1 MVLII
6 GGAYQ
11 GKLDFAKS
19 TFDLSES
26 DIFTCTGGEI
36 DFSRRCID
44 HIEEFT
50 YACVQSGLDAVT
62 FFQAHR
68 KQWQDSILICRDISA
83 GVVPMGAEMR
93 AWRQMNGLTCRY
105 LSGEATRVSRIFCGV
120 EERLK

>member
-19 TFDLSES
+19 AFGLSES
-26 DIFTCTGGEI
+26 DVFTCTGGEI

-44 HIEEFT
+44 RIEEFT
-50 YACVQSGLDAVT
+50 LWCVQSGVDAVE
-62 FFQAHR
+62 FFR
-68 KQWQDSILICRDISA
+68 SCREQWRDSILICEDISA
-83 GVVPMGAEMR
+83 GVVPMGADMR
-93 AWRQMNGLTCRY
+93 AWRQMNGLLCRY
-105 LSGEATRVSRIFCGV
+105 LSGEAARVSRLFCGL

>member
-19 TFDLSES
+19 GFFVTEEE
-26 DIFTCTGGEI
+26 IFTCSGTEI
-36 DFSRRCID
+36 DFSKRCID

-50 YACVQSGLDAVT
+50 YACVLSGVDAAAY
-62 FFQAHR
+62 FESHR
-68 KQWQDSILICRDISA
+68 EQWRDSILICQDISA
-83 GVVPMGAEMR
+83 GVVPMGADMR
-93 AWRQMNGLTCRY
+93 AWRQMNGLLCKY
-105 LSGEATRVSRIFCGV
+105 LSGEACQVSRLFCGL